1 MAKDTLRTN
10 IVQLTG
16 KGKVHLSVR
25 AKDSLDRGERVGEQS
40 VLYFQV
46 LEESRLPS
54 ALRDYPVIA
63 ETEVLEQVLDRLRY
77 QLEIAWDHSSMIP
90 Y

>member
-25 AKDSLDRGERVGEQS
+25 AKDSLDRGERVGEQG
-40 VLYFQV
+40 VLYFQS

-63 ETEVLEQVLDRLRY
+63 KTEVLEQVRDLLRY